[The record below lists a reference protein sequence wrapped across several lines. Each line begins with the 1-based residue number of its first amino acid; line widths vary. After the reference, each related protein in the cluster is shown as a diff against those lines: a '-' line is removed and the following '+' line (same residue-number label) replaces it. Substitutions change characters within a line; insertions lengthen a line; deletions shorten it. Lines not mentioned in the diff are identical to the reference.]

1 MPNSRKVRRAVLVG
15 VALALVGANFWWFTR
30 GGQDEGKAFELTP
43 TFGGEYSLQKQG
55 VPLDF
60 DADTLTWTANGRAI
74 AQVGTQ
80 VKRELLMTPL
90 DGEGPEPIP
99 VPEALKSQE
108 LAYVPVHD
116 DPQRTVEDMRR
127 LLLSLVKGGVCQ
139 VGLVDQSEGE
149 PAGKAE
155 SGLAERIELYG
166 IIAVRSD
173 TGQRLVCTPSL
184 AD

>member
-1 MPNSRKVRRAVLVG
+1 MLVG
-15 VALALVGANFWWFTR
+15 VALALVGANLWWFTR

-60 DADTLTWTANGRAI
+60 DADTLTWTANGRVI

-90 DGEGPEPIP
+90 DGERPQPIP
-99 VPEALKSQE
+99 VPEALKSQG

-116 DPQRTVEDMRR
+116 DPRRTVEDMRR
-127 LLLSLVKGGVCQ
+127 LLLSLVKRGVCQ

-149 PAGKAE
+149 HAGRAG
-155 SGLAERIELYG
+155 SGLADRVELYG

-173 TGQRLVCTPSL
+173 TGQRLECTPSL